1 MEKNKHCSN
10 SKKGHKQLVKIYR
23 PVSLL
28 LICGAVFSVLFLMI
42 YYFKENNL
50 LSLHQ
55 SGFTPGDSCV
65 QQHVAITHEIYK
77 AFDRSPFLEVQ
88 GVFLDISKPF
98 DKVWHNGLL
107 YKLARNGINGG
118 LLKLIGSFLSDRFQG
133 VVLNGQTSKWVR
145 YLFLF
150 I

>member
-1 MEKNKHCSN
+1 M
-10 SKKGHKQLVKIYR
+10 YR

-28 LICGAVFSVLFLMI
+28 PICGTVFSVLFLMI
-42 YYFKENNL
+42 YSFKENNL

-55 SGFTPGDSCV
+55 SGFIPGDSCV
-65 QQHVAITHEIYK
+65 QQLVAITHEIYK
-77 AFDRSPFLEVQ
+77 AFDCSPFLEVQ

-107 YKLARNGINGG
+107 YKLTRNGINGG
-118 LLKLIGSFLSDRFQG
+118 LLKLIGSFLSDSYQG
-133 VVLNGQTSKWVR
+133 VVLNGQTSKFVR
-145 YLFLF
+145 YFFLF